1 MKLKNFI
8 LLSLLL
14 AFISSCGGAK
24 TIGKDTN
31 REIKRDSITTVKTEI
46 KRDTIR
52 IPGDTLKMYVP
63 ISDLTETPL
72 IQVSESGRTKAS
84 LSKQGNAIKV
94 ECFTEDFETIIETQN
109 TIIETLIKQ
118 LEHQKTIQTVK
129 VTESPWYIKALASIG
144 ALLIVFIGI
153 KVVTKFT

>member
-84 LSKQGNAIKV
+84 LSKQGNSIKV